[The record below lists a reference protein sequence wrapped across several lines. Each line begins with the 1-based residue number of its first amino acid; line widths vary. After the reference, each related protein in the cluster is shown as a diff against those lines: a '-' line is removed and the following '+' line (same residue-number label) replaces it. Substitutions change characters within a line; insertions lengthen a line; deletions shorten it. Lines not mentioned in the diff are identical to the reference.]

1 MMKRKMMVPL
11 ILAGV
16 LALGLGARSATR
28 TAQAQGDAKTVKVD
42 DFESGLVGWSAV
54 KLSEAT
60 GFGEDGEA
68 KLSVTNDKQQ
78 VKTGK
83 GSLFYSYDVAP
94 NTLRLLAMQR
104 ALNLKE
110 MKSLRL
116 WVKCSNATVVL
127 VGVTE
132 KGGASYQEFVYCPQ
146 GTWQEVV
153 INLDELTPD
162 DPAKDSNRK
171 LDLDQIE
178 SLQIADLSSFLV
190 MLLPELKGARVMWLD
205 DVEFSSKPVTQSTGA
220 AKNAAGK
227 PVHVV
232 DNFETPTIRWV
243 PLSFEL
249 AVQPKI
255 GAFDSTLTIDPS
267 APPGGGKQSLK
278 ATYPRQG
285 MKVNVLLRGVERV
298 DLKQAT
304 ALNLWLKTSRDGTF
318 VVGVKEKDESN
329 YRQIV
334 ELKAGDGWKEF
345 TYALSSFMLEDNS
358 QDENNKLDADQIKEI
373 TIADASTLLG
383 GSAVGD
389 NDLWV
394 DEVQFALGN

>member
-1 MMKRKMMVPL
+1 MTHKMMVTL
-11 ILAGV
+11 ILASV
-16 LALGLGARSATR
+16 LALGIGARCMPR
-28 TAQAQGDAKTVKVD
+28 PAQAQGDTKTVKVD
-42 DFESGLVGWSAV
+42 DFESGLLGWAAI

-60 GFGEDGEA
+60 GFGLDSEA

-78 VKTGK
+78 VKAGK

-94 NTLRLLAMQR
+94 NTIRLLATQR
-104 ALNLKE
+104 AWDLKE

-116 WVKCSNATVVL
+116 WVKCSHATVVL

-132 KGGASYQEFVYCPQ
+132 KGGANYQEFVYCPQ

-153 INLDELTPD
+153 INLDELTLD

-205 DVEFSSKPVTQSTGA
+205 DVEFSSKPVTPSTGA

-227 PVHVV
+227 PVHIV
-232 DNFETPTIRWV
+232 DNFETPVIRWV

-255 GAFDSTLTIDPS
+255 GAFDATLTIDPS

-285 MKVNVLLRGVERV
+285 MKVNILLRGVEKV

-304 ALNLWLKTSRDGTF
+304 ALHVWLKTSRDGTF
-318 VVGVKEKDESN
+318 FLNLKEKDEST

-345 TYALSSFMLEDNS
+345 TYALSSFTLDDNS
-358 QDENNKLDADQIKEI
+358 QDENNKLDAEQIKEI
-373 TIADASTLLG
+373 TIADATTLLG
-383 GSAVGD
+383 GGAGGD

>member
-1 MMKRKMMVPL
+1 TL
-11 ILAGV
+11 ILASV
-16 LALGLGARSATR
+16 LALGIGARHATR
-28 TAQAQGDAKTVKVD
+28 SAQAQGDAKTVKVD
-42 DFESGLVGWSAV
+42 DFESGLLGWAAI

-60 GFGEDGEA
+60 GFGLDGDA

-83 GSLFYSYDVAP
+83 GSLFYSYDIAP
-94 NTLRLLAMQR
+94 NTIRLLAMQR
-104 ALNLKE
+104 AWDLRE

-116 WVKCSNATVVL
+116 WVKCSHATVVL
-127 VGVTE
+127 VGLTE
-132 KGGASYQEFVYCPQ
+132 KGGANYQEFVYCPQ
-146 GTWQEVV
+146 GTWQEVTV
-153 INLDELTPD
+153 NLDELTPD

-190 MLLPELKGARVMWLD
+190 LLLPELKGARVMWLD

-220 AKNAAGK
+220 TKNAAGK
-227 PVHVV
+227 PVHIV
-232 DNFETPTIRWV
+232 DNFETPVIRWA

-249 AVQPKI
+249 AAQPKI
-255 GAFDSTLTIDPS
+255 GAFDATLTIDPS

-285 MKVNVLLRGVERV
+285 MKVNVLLRGVEKM

-304 ALNLWLKTSRDGTF
+304 ALHLWLKTSRDSTLHLSI
-318 VVGVKEKDESN
+318 KEKDEST

-334 ELKAGDGWKEF
+334 ELKPGDGWKEL
-345 TYALSSFMLEDNS
+345 TYALSSFMLQEDS
-358 QDENNKLDADQIKEI
+358 QDENNRLDAEQIKEI
-373 TIADASTLLG
+373 TLADVTTVFG
-383 GSAVGD
+383 GAGGD
-389 NDLWV
+389 TDLWV
-394 DEVQFALGN
+394 DEVQFVLGN

>member
-1 MMKRKMMVPL
+1 MMERRMMVTL

-16 LALGLGARSATR
+16 LALGSRAT
-28 TAQAQGDAKTVKVD
+28 TVTEQAHAQDDAKTVKVD
-42 DFESGLVGWSAV
+42 DFESGLLGWSAI

-60 GFGEDGEA
+60 GFGLDSEA

-94 NTLRLLAMQR
+94 GAIRLVAIQR
-104 ALNLKE
+104 ALDLKE
-110 MKSLRL
+110 MKSLHL

-132 KGGASYQEFVYCPQ
+132 KGGANYQEFLYCPQ
-146 GTWQEVV
+146 GTWQEVA
-153 INLDELTPD
+153 INLDELTLD
-162 DPAKDSNRK
+162 DPAKDSNKK

-190 MLLPELKGARVMWLD
+190 TLLPELKGARVMWLD
-205 DVEFSSKPVTQSTGA
+205 DVEFSSKPVARSTGA
-220 AKNAAGK
+220 TKNAAGK
-227 PVHVV
+227 PVHLV
-232 DNFETPTIRWV
+232 DNFETPAIRWA

-249 AVQPKI
+249 AAQPKI
-255 GAFDSTLTIDPS
+255 GAFDSTLAIDPS

-278 ATYPRQG
+278 ATYARQA
-285 MKVNVLLRGVERV
+285 MKVNVLLRGVEKV
-298 DLKQAT
+298 DLQQAT

-318 VVGVKEKDESN
+318 IVSVKEKDESD
-329 YRQIV
+329 YRHII

-345 TYALSSFMLEDNS
+345 TYALSSFTLGDDS
-358 QDENNKLDADQIKEI
+358 QDENNKLDPDQIKEI
-373 TIADASTLLG
+373 TISDITPLLG
-383 GSAVGD
+383 GGAGGD

-394 DEVQFALGN
+394 DEVQFVLGN